1 MTKKLYDITFTVAMS
16 EKQYKRLCDADDR
29 ALERDE
35 NLPLWEAGLDM
46 RDFLL
51 VFYGVKAKL
60 KRWRFGRNFS
70 SGSAATDAV
79 VSSLAYGRCQLEEM
93 ARAAYFVGSAGL
105 DSETASDVLDDA
117 QENSGRTPTC
127 ETCYYRPVRPNEDA
141 ICNVCYCG
149 DEWVPA

>member
-1 MTKKLYDITFTVAMS
+1 MSKKLYDITLTVAMS

-60 KRWRFGRNFS
+60 KRWRFGRNADDLRRR
-70 SGSAATDAV
+70 SAA
-79 VSSLAYGRCQLEEM
+79 
-93 ARAAYFVGSAGL
+93 
-105 DSETASDVLDDA
+105 DDC
-117 QENSGRTPTC
+117 GTC
-127 ETCYYRPVRPNEDA
+127 RQ
-141 ICNVCYCG
+141 
-149 DEWVPA
+149 